1 MHIQG
6 ICEMIGISCP
16 AEVQTKQIGRPHH
29 QADIGTHAP
38 HGIGDT
44 TQVQHWVKIFTFKK
58 N

>member
-6 ICEMIGISCP
+6 ICERAGINCP
-16 AEVQTKQIGRPHH
+16 AGVRIIQIGKLHH

-44 TQVQHWVKIFTFKK
+44 IQVQH
-58 N
+58 

>member
-6 ICEMIGISCP
+6 ICESSGIIRP
-16 AEVQTKQIGRPHH
+16 IVVQTIQVGRAHN

-44 TQVQHWVKIFTFKK
+44 IQVQH
-58 N
+58 

>member
-6 ICEMIGISCP
+6 ICERPGIISP
-16 AEVQTKQIGRPHH
+16 NEVQTKQIGKPHH

-44 TQVQHWVKIFTFKK
+44 IQVQHWVKIFTFKK
-58 N
+58 H